1 MLPVFLVPYEDE
13 LLYSWINRLA
23 DANNVPYRVFI
34 SKYFESRGLAAG
46 GKRSFFLFVD
56 GVPLVDPGAYF
67 LNVTTYPFEAFFMSR
82 GMQTKSVLPAF
93 RFKNGLN
100 SIDITDF
107 KHIKVC
113 SECVY
118 EDLEDF
124 GEWYIRRAHQLSGV
138 CVCHKHGVELKSL
151 NKPPIFFDCIPSD
164 MLSLDKVASM
174 GLELEYAVFA
184 KKMLD
189 MKVVTDFETVSE
201 KFFSFIGSKDE
212 FVRRFLVSRY
222 APLYKSNILLYTFLD
237 NARKSKS
244 VLPENILPLIM
255 YCYDG
260 NAEAFCNDV
269 AIDSVPADFE
279 GYKLLGDYGLLKL
292 YKHLGCG
299 KRFVMSEHGMSMGF
313 GCPFCERFEPEDIIF
328 KRLVY
333 NISGTGYE
341 VMTPFTG
348 MWDKVVLKHTKCGHE
363 FSVRPGNF
371 LFKGTRCKC
380 GQKHTEAEL
389 KNGVESHDGFK
400 YVGLG
405 KKNPRVVV
413 KHEICGQEFEVSY
426 FEFIKRPFCRFCSAP
441 ASHDDYVARV
451 KALTGDEYTIVS
463 EVAKHTGTLIKHNA
477 CGKVANYTLSKFF
490 NGFRCPYCD
499 KPLRFNALKKSVE
512 ALTSGRYTVE
522 RMPGIGK
529 SKLIDYV
536 TGKSEVLAN
545 RFILQELRR
554 PTRSD
559 VIVLDDDQE
568 VKRLSCLAEKRGN
581 NNIDMIY
588 VMLKEK
594 YKLGQVITYDDFPR
608 SDRRYKDALIYLCR
622 RGKLKR
628 IEAGHYILSDEH

>member
-46 GKRSFFLFVD
+46 GKRSFFLFAD

-124 GEWYIRRAHQLSGV
+124 GEWYIRRSHQLSGV

-244 VLPENILPLIM
+244 VLPDNILPLIM

-328 KRLVY
+328 KRLIY
-333 NISGTGYE
+333 NISGAEYE

-348 MWDKVVLKHTKCGHE
+348 MWDKVVLKHIKCGHE

-389 KNGVESHDGFK
+389 KTYVESHEGFK
-400 YVGLG
+400 FVRLG
-405 KKNPRVVV
+405 RYKPKIIVR
-413 KHEICGQEFEVSY
+413 HEACGQEFEISF
-426 FEFIKRPFCRFCSAP
+426 FEFKKRPFCRACSGP
-441 ASHDDYVARV
+441 SCHEDYVAKV
-451 KALTGDEYTIVS
+451 KALTGDEYTVLS
-463 EVAKHTGTLIKHNA
+463 ETAKHRATLIRHNT
-477 CGKVANYTLSKFF
+477 CGRISKYILSNFF
-490 NGFRCPYCD
+490 NGFRCHYCD
-499 KPLRFNALKKSVE
+499 KPLRFEALKDIVQKF
-512 ALTSGRYTVE
+512 TSGRYSVE
-522 RMPGIGK
+522 QLSGDGK
-529 SKLIDYV
+529 SRLVDSV
-536 TGKSEVLAN
+536 TGESKILSN
-545 RFILQELRR
+545 RLILQELRR

-559 VIVLDDDQE
+559 IIVLSSKEEAD
-568 VKRLSCLAEKRGN
+568 RLACLGKKHGN
-581 NNIDMIY
+581 NNIDMFF

-594 YKLGQVITYDDFPR
+594 YKPGQIITYDDFPR
-608 SDRRYKDALIYLCR
+608 SERKYKDSLIYLCR
-622 RGKLKR
+622 CGKLKR
-628 IEAGHYILSDEH
+628 ISPGQYILSNEL